1 MQDIKKLVFTYAT
14 EPIYKFPD
22 WVDPAKYEYLLQYMG
37 WNPRASRLIK
47 QLDVAQRYGYTKPT
61 KQNIF
66 VYDYPD
72 DYVKGSIYSQDHV
85 REMINKEWVSLRA
98 FINHPIGVDMIS
110 LIEKSHRTNNYE
122 YDAHSIAAV
131 QLYKLLGMEK
141 PNTVYV
147 GVLATHNE
155 YFLID
160 KYKNRFA
167 NKIIEKLDV
176 PMGQIED

>member
-1 MQDIKKLVFTYAT
+1 
-14 EPIYKFPD
+14 
-22 WVDPAKYEYLLQYMG
+22 
-37 WNPRASRLIK
+37 
-47 QLDVAQRYGYTKPT
+47 
-61 KQNIF
+61 
-66 VYDYPD
+66 
-72 DYVKGSIYSQDHV
+72 
-85 REMINKEWVSLRA
+85 
-98 FINHPIGVDMIS
+98 
-110 LIEKSHRTNNYE
+110 
-122 YDAHSIAAV
+122 
-131 QLYKLLGMEK
+131 MEK